1 MATQGGRFTW
11 MSSNIWNKPWFRSL
25 TDKGKLLWFYLTTC
39 ADNSGAGVFQYDT
52 DVMRIKTGKWR
63 GNQWEDALAGLA
75 GHINFYED
83 NWVWVV
89 GYVKHNYQRVNAK
102 QRKGIEKLVACAPPN
117 LRADF
122 WLEYAPLREESDTP
136 IIPHRDGYGT
146 PLIQSSPPL
155 PSPALPSPAQKQG
168 GSGKPSPPPRPAW
181 PAESKALRSI
191 DGYPFNEEKD
201 RALMDALAETYGQLD
216 LAKEVL
222 KLRTWAQA
230 QGILPLKGQR
240 GPRQR
245 VRKWMQNADRFGQQD
260 RERQGPPIRRHAPA
274 KAEDFTETGK
284 VTL

>member
-1 MATQGGRFTW
+1 MPY
-11 MSSNIWNKPWFRSL
+11 PWFRSYHDELGDPKIEEL
-25 TDKGKLLWFYLTTC
+25 TDVEYRVWRACLNLCCRSPARLRERGYLYHSKGFPVSPEYLARHLLKPPEI
-39 ADNSGAGVFQYDT
+39 V
-52 DVMRIKTGKWR
+52 K
-63 GNQWEDALAGLA
+63 DALRRLCEVGGESSLMLTEEDSGSVVYRIRAWRKRQRDDAGGDEEA
-75 GHINFYED
+75 PEIPKNS
-83 NWVWVV
+83 
-89 GYVKHNYQRVNAK
+89 QRNPSLSPLDVDVDK
-102 QRKGIEKLVACAPPN
+102 TKKEKEKESKAPP
-117 LRADF
+117 R
-122 WLEYAPLREESDTP
+122 
-136 IIPHRDGYGT
+136 
-146 PLIQSSPPL
+146 SSW
-155 PSPALPSPAQKQG
+155 S
-168 GSGKPSPPPRPAW
+168 
-181 PAESKALRSI
+181 AEAKALRSI